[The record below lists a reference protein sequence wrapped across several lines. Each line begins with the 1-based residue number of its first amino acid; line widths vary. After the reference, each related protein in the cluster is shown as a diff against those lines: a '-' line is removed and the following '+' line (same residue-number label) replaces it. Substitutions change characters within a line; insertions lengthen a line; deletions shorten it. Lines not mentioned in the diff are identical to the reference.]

1 MDIFAFIFIKYF
13 TTIIKNGKII
23 ARWNMKDIIE
33 KLKTEKSNKKITN
46 AKLSEM
52 SGVPL
57 GTVNKILSGA
67 TKSIKAETLNKLKLA
82 LLLDGDDVNAISPI
96 NTYGFC
102 KVGAYTPEIVLASP
116 EDNAN
121 RIIDGVKIASEKGVS
136 LLVFPKLCLTG
147 ATLGS
152 LYYQQALIIKAGASL
167 LEIAKATKNLPVI
180 SVIGMPINADGKLY
194 SVGAVI
200 YKGSILGFVPENN
213 SDNKV
218 FSTFNGAKTI
228 DFFGEFI
235 PFGDLTFTAENAN
248 GLTFKVAFS
257 TDLFAGDIKGD
268 TTLLAVLSATP
279 ETVCKTEKIKNLIF
293 SLSYTK
299 NSGLI
304 LSEAGY
310 GESSTDCVYSGENF
324 ICERGK
330 LLASSKKFTS
340 GLTLSEIDVDY
351 LTSQKQKIVKTSEDI
366 PNMEVFFDLQV
377 NSFTLTRNF
386 EKTPFVLSDSDKM
399 QERAE
404 LILNIQANG
413 LKRRVEHTHAKALVI
428 GVSGGLDSTLALL
441 VAVRTMKL
449 LSRPLKDIIAI
460 TLPCFGTSSRT
471 KNNAYDLCSALG
483 ITLKEIN
490 IKNAVNQ
497 HFLDIGQDE
506 GVHDVTFENS
516 QARERTQVLMDYANK
531 VGGLVIGTGDLS
543 ELALGW
549 ATYNGDHM
557 SNYGVNSSIPKTLVR
572 SLVEYESS
580 RGNALLKKTLY
591 DVLDT
596 PVSPEL
602 VPPKEG
608 EITQKTEDIVG
619 PYILHDFYLYHAIKR
634 CSTPSKIFYIA
645 KNTFK
650 NEFSE
655 KTLYKWLVN
664 FYKRFFAQ
672 QFKRSCLPDGVKVGS
687 ISLSPRG
694 DFSMPSDAYS
704 TAFMKDLEGI
714 DIGN

>member
-1 MDIFAFIFIKYF
+1 
-13 TTIIKNGKII
+13 
-23 ARWNMKDIIE
+23 MKDIIN
-33 KLKTEKSNKKITN
+33 KLKTEKTNKKITN
-46 AKLSEM
+46 AELSKI

-67 TKSIKAETLNKLKLA
+67 TKSIKAETLDKLKLA
-82 LLLDGDDVNAISPI
+82 LSIDNCSALSTVK
-96 NTYGFC
+96 TYGFY
-102 KVGAYTPEIVLASP
+102 KVGAYTPKIILASP
-116 EDNAN
+116 EDNAKK
-121 RIIDGVKIASEKGVS
+121 IIEGIKLASEKGVF

-152 LYYQQALIIKAGASL
+152 LYYQQALIKHASACL
-167 LEIAKATKNLPVI
+167 LEIASATSSLSVV
-180 SVIGMPINADGKLY
+180 SVIGMPLSVNGKLY
-194 SVGAVI
+194 SVGAVV
-200 YKGSILGFVPENN
+200 YKGSVLGFVPENN
-213 SDNKV
+213 PDNKV
-218 FSTFNGAKTI
+218 FSAFNGVQTI
-228 DFFGEFI
+228 EFYGKFI
-235 PFGDLTFTAENAN
+235 PFGDITFTAKNESNVS
-248 GLTFKVAFS
+248 FKVAFS
-257 TDLFAGDIKGD
+257 TDLFNGDIKGE
-268 TTLLAVLSATP
+268 TTLLAILSATP
-279 ETVCKTEKIKNLIF
+279 ETVSRTEKLK
-293 SLSYTK
+293 SLMLSTSYTK
-299 NSGLI
+299 NLGLI
-304 LSEAGY
+304 LSEAGN

-330 LLASSKKFTS
+330 LLVSSKKFSS
-340 GLTLSEIDVDY
+340 GLTLSEIDVEY
-351 LTSQKQKIVKTSEDI
+351 LITQKQKYAKPCETAGKF
-366 PNMEVFFDLQV
+366 EVFFDLLV
-377 NSFTLTRNF
+377 SSFTLTRNF
-386 EKTPFVLSDSDKM
+386 EKTPFVLRDNAKM

-460 TLPCFGTSSRT
+460 TMPCFGTTSRT
-471 KNNAYDLCSALG
+471 KNNAYDLCDALG
-483 ITLKEIN
+483 ITVKEIN

-497 HFLDIGQDE
+497 HFLDIGQE
-506 GVHDVTFENS
+506 VGVHDVTFENS

-531 VGGLVIGTGDLS
+531 VGGLVVGTGDLS

-580 RGNALLKKTLY
+580 RGNALLRKTLV

-608 EITQKTEDIVG
+608 EIAQKTEDIVG

-634 CSTPSKIFYIA
+634 CSMPSKIFYIA

-650 NEFSE
+650 NEFTPQ
-655 KTLYKWLVN
+655 TLHKWLVN

-687 ISLSPRG
+687 VSLSPRG
-694 DFSMPSDAYS
+694 DFSMPSDAYPI
-704 TAFMKDLEGI
+704 AFMKDLESLDI
-714 DIGN
+714 DN

>member
-1 MDIFAFIFIKYF
+1 
-13 TTIIKNGKII
+13 
-23 ARWNMKDIIE
+23 MKDIIN
-33 KLKTEKSNKKITN
+33 KLKIAKSNKKITN
-46 AKLSEM
+46 AELSKI

-67 TKSIKAETLNKLKLA
+67 TKSIKAETLDKLNLA
-82 LLLDGDDVNAISPI
+82 LSIDDNSALSIVK
-96 NTYGFC
+96 TYGFC
-102 KVGAYTPEIVLASP
+102 KVGAYTPEIILASP

-121 RIIDGVKIASEKGVS
+121 KIIEGVKLASENGVS
-136 LLVFPKLCLTG
+136 ILAFPKLCLTG

-152 LYYQQALIIKAGASL
+152 LYYQQALISNASASL
-167 LEIAKATKNLPVI
+167 LEIASATKNLPVVSI
-180 SVIGMPINADGKLY
+180 IGMPLNVNGKLY
-194 SVGAVI
+194 SVGAVV
-200 YKGSILGFVPENN
+200 YKGSVLGFVPEKKPE
-213 SDNKV
+213 NKV
-218 FSTFNGAKTI
+218 FSTFNGTQTI
-228 DFFGEFI
+228 DFFGNYV
-235 PFGDLTFTAENAN
+235 PFGDITFTAENVQ
-248 GLTFKVAFS
+248 GLNFKVAFS
-257 TDLFAGDIKGD
+257 TDLLSGDIKGE
-268 TTLLAVLSATP
+268 TTLVAVLSAIP
-279 ETVCKTEKIKNLIF
+279 ETVSRTEKIKNLM
-293 SLSYTK
+293 LSTSYSQ
-299 NSGLI
+299 NLGLI
-304 LSEAGY
+304 LAEAGY

-330 LLASSKKFTS
+330 LLVNSKKFSS

-351 LTSQKQKIVKTSEDI
+351 IITQRQKLAEPCETINKF
-366 PNMEVFFDLQV
+366 EVFFDLQV

-386 EKTPFVLSDSDKM
+386 EKTPFVLRDSAKM

-449 LSRPLKDIIAI
+449 LSRPLKDVIAI
-460 TLPCFGTSSRT
+460 TMPCFGTTSRT

-483 ITLKEIN
+483 ISVKEIN

-497 HFLDIGQDE
+497 HFLDIGQE
-506 GVHDVTFENS
+506 VGVHDVTFENS

-531 VGGLVIGTGDLS
+531 VGGLVVGTGDLS

-580 RGNALLKKTLY
+580 RGNTLLRKTLV

-634 CSTPSKIFYIA
+634 CSMPSKIFFIA

-650 NEFSE
+650 KEFTPQ
-655 KTLYKWLVN
+655 TLHKWLVN

-687 ISLSPRG
+687 VSLSPRG

-714 DIGN
+714 DIDK

>member
-1 MDIFAFIFIKYF
+1 
-13 TTIIKNGKII
+13 
-23 ARWNMKDIIE
+23 MKDIIN
-33 KLKTEKSNKKITN
+33 KLKIEKSNKKITN
-46 AKLSEM
+46 AELSKI

-67 TKSIKAETLNKLKLA
+67 TKSIKAETLDKLNLA
-82 LLLDGDDVNAISPI
+82 LSIDDNSTLSIVK
-96 NTYGFC
+96 TYGFC
-102 KVGAYTPEIVLASP
+102 KVGAYTPEIILASP

-121 RIIDGVKIASEKGVS
+121 IIIEGVKLASANGVS
-136 LLVFPKLCLTG
+136 ILVFPKLCLTG

-152 LYYQQALIIKAGASL
+152 LYYQQALISNASASL
-167 LEIAKATKNLPVI
+167 LEIASATKNLPVVSI
-180 SVIGMPINADGKLY
+180 IGMPLNANGKLY
-194 SVGAVI
+194 SVGAVV
-200 YKGSILGFVPENN
+200 YKGSVLGFVPEKMP
-213 SDNKV
+213 DNKV
-218 FSTFNGAKTI
+218 FSTFNGNQTI
-228 DFFGEFI
+228 DFFGNYV
-235 PFGDLTFTAENAN
+235 PFGDITFTAENVQ
-248 GLTFKVAFS
+248 GLNFKVAFS
-257 TDLFAGDIKGD
+257 TDLLSGDIKGE
-268 TTLLAVLSATP
+268 TTLVAVLSAIP
-279 ETVCKTEKIKNLIF
+279 ETVSRTEKLKNLM
-293 SLSYTK
+293 LSTSYSQ
-299 NSGLI
+299 NLGLI
-304 LSEAGY
+304 LAEAGY

-330 LLASSKKFTS
+330 LLVNSKKFSS

-351 LTSQKQKIVKTSEDI
+351 LITQRQKLAEPCETINKF
-366 PNMEVFFDLQV
+366 EVFFNLQV

-386 EKTPFVLSDSDKM
+386 EKTPFVLRDSVKM

-449 LSRPLKDIIAI
+449 LSRPLKDVIAI
-460 TLPCFGTSSRT
+460 TMPCFGTTNRT

-483 ITLKEIN
+483 ISVKEIN

-497 HFLDIGQDE
+497 HFLDIGQE
-506 GVHDVTFENS
+506 VGVHDVTFENS
-516 QARERTQVLMDYANK
+516 QARERTQILMDYANK
-531 VGGLVIGTGDLS
+531 VGGLVVGTGDLS

-580 RGNALLKKTLY
+580 RGNALLRKTLV

-634 CSTPSKIFYIA
+634 CSMPSKIFYIA

-650 NEFSE
+650 KEFTPQ
-655 KTLYKWLVN
+655 TLHKWLVN

-687 ISLSPRG
+687 VSLSPRG

-714 DIGN
+714 DIDK